1 MLVPRN
7 MRVVGK
13 NIILPEWRPDGLFVA
28 AEWNVDIW
36 VLG

>member
-1 MLVPRN
+1 MLVFRN

-13 NIILPEWRPDGLFVA
+13 NIILLEWRSDGFFVVV
-28 AEWNVDIW
+28 EWNVDIW